1 VVLNSVGIYTSPL
14 KRSSP
19 YKSIKN
25 SFVRFLIIRE
35 AYSSL
40 RYTALIR
47 YSSFLSSTID
57 IVTNSS

>member
-1 VVLNSVGIYTSPL
+1 MYTSPL
-14 KRSSP
+14 KHSSP

-25 SFVRFLIIRE
+25 LFIRFLVIRE

-40 RYTALIR
+40 RYIALIR

>member
-1 VVLNSVGIYTSPL
+1 VVLNSVGIYTNPL

-25 SFVRFLIIRE
+25 SFVRFFIIYE

-40 RYTALIR
+40 KYTALIR